1 MDEGQT
7 KWCGRLV
14 LLQRSSRRSR
24 ESVPRETRA
33 RRAAIFWV
41 LVKGCKLKAT
51 MKKNYISLLVT
62 IDPYYGNL
70 SYIPQQEPSLAG
82 PLSDGI
88 AKALDYGAWGGGDVE
103 APLAG
108 SRQSFIPVLAPWE
121 HREVT

>member
-1 MDEGQT
+1 MELWGPLCMRKCSAQQDICHSYAKARYMQT
-7 KWCGRLV
+7 GKW
-14 LLQRSSRRSR
+14 
-24 ESVPRETRA
+24 T
-33 RRAAIFWV
+33 
-41 LVKGCKLKAT
+41 
-51 MKKNYISLLVT
+51 
-62 IDPYYGNL
+62 
-70 SYIPQQEPSLAG
+70 G